1 MRDIADRR
9 WMRSLFPF
17 LEWARLVDRR
27 TLQADTLAGFTNAA
41 VVLPQ
46 AIAFAAIAGLPPQ
59 YGLYS
64 AVVVPVV
71 AALFGSSWHQ
81 ISGPSTAISLVVFAA
96 LSPVYVPGS
105 AEFIAAAMAVTL
117 LVGVFQFV
125 LGIARLGQLMNFV
138 SPSVMMGFTAGAAVL
153 IGQSQ
158 IATIMDGL
166 NAVVET
172 SSILSIDTAIL
183 IAGANYSV
191 VAIVLATL
199 VSAVLLRRL
208 APKLPGHLIAL
219 LLGAVVAYLVHA
231 RAHAIQ
237 FVEPIAFQLP
247 PLRLP
252 DLSVETLRS
261 LAPGS
266 FAIALIGLLQTVSI
280 SRAIAARSRQH
291 IDTNQEIIGQGLSN
305 LVGSFF
311 SSYAGSGSLTRSG
324 LNYDSGAKTPL
335 SAIFSS
341 FFLLGMMA
349 FISPLIHYLPI
360 PAMSGLIIL
369 IAWRLIEFGKIVH
382 VLRTSASESLVLVA
396 TFLAVLF
403 LEMEFAIFLGVILSL
418 CFFLHRTMRTDVPLW
433 VPNPTDRHRSFVN
446 ADRAKLPEC
455 PQAIFS
461 RLQGPLYFG
470 ALEGLQREFR
480 RLEQTRPHQSH
491 MVLGIDGNIGM
502 DLSGAEF
509 LIEEARRREARGG
522 GLYLIVK
529 YPRLRKQLSTYRV
542 AREIGPGHIFRRKS
556 EAIPRVVRRL
566 DPAICA
572 ACKSRIFL
580 ECPKPNEPR
589 QKEQSPSEAAVPA

>member
-1 MRDIADRR
+1 
-9 WMRSLFPF
+9 
-17 LEWARLVDRR
+17 
-27 TLQADTLAGFTNAA
+27 
-41 VVLPQ
+41 
-46 AIAFAAIAGLPPQ
+46 
-59 YGLYS
+59 
-64 AVVVPVV
+64 
-71 AALFGSSWHQ
+71 
-81 ISGPSTAISLVVFAA
+81 
-96 LSPVYVPGS
+96 
-105 AEFIAAAMAVTL
+105 MAVTL
-117 LVGVFQFV
+117 LVGVFQFL

-158 IATIMDGL
+158 IASIMDGL
-166 NAVVET
+166 NTAFET
-172 SSILSIDTAIL
+172 SNVLNIDTAIL

-219 LLGAVVAYLVHA
+219 LLGSAVAYLVHA
-231 RAHAIQ
+231 RAHGIQ
-237 FVEPIAFQLP
+237 FVEPIAFHLP
-247 PLRLP
+247 PFRLP

-324 LNYDSGAKTPL
+324 LNYDSGARTPL

-360 PAMSGLIIL
+360 PAMSGLIFL

-480 RLEQTRPHQSH
+480 RLERTRPHQSH

-509 LIEEARRREARGG
+509 LIDEARRREARGG

-542 AREIGPGHIFRRKS
+542 AREIGPGHVFRRKS

-580 ECPKPNEPR
+580 ECPKPNEHR
-589 QKEQSPSEAAVPA
+589 QKEQSPSDAAVPA